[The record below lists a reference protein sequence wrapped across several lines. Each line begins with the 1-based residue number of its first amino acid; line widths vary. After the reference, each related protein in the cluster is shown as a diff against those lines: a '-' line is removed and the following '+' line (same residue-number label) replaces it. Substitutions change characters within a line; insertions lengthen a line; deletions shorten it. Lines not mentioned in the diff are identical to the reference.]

1 MNLQERYF
9 DYIQT
14 GTKRIELRLYDDK
27 RRRIKLGDEIEFAK
41 SDTAKLKAQ
50 VIGLLLY
57 NSFEE
62 LFEDLPMELLADKTM
77 TKSELLG
84 VLGEFYTK
92 EQQQKYGVVG
102 IRLKILPK
110 QKPPQIGAVQI

>member
-27 RRRIKLGDEIEFAK
+27 RRQIKLGDEIEFAK
-41 SDTAKLKAQ
+41 SDTAKLKVQ

-62 LFEDLPMELLADKTM
+62 LFEDLPIELLADKTM

-84 VLGEFYTK
+84 VLGEFYTD

-110 QKPPQIGAVQI
+110 

>member
-27 RRRIKLGDEIEFAK
+27 RRQIKLGDEIEFAK
-41 SDTAKLKAQ
+41 SDTAKLKVQ

-62 LFEDLPMELLADKTM
+62 LFEDLPIELLADKTM

-84 VLGEFYTK
+84 VLGEFYTD

-102 IRLKILPK
+102 IRLKILPN
-110 QKPPQIGAVQI
+110 

>member
-1 MNLQERYF
+1 MGVL
-9 DYIQT
+9 
-14 GTKRIELRLYDDK
+14 
-27 RRRIKLGDEIEFAK
+27 
-41 SDTAKLKAQ
+41 
-50 VIGLLLY
+50 
-57 NSFEE
+57 EE

-84 VLGEFYTK
+84 VLGEFYTD

-110 QKPPQIGAVQI
+110 

>member
-1 MNLQERYF
+1 MTLHQMNLQERYF

-27 RRRIKLGDEIEFAK
+27 RRQIKLGDEIEFAK
-41 SDTAKLKAQ
+41 SDTAKLKVQ

-62 LFEDLPMELLADKTM
+62 LFEDLPIELLADKTM

-84 VLGEFYTK
+84 VLGEFYTD

-102 IRLKILPK
+102 IRLKILPN
-110 QKPPQIGAVQI
+110 

>member
-27 RRRIKLGDEIEFAK
+27 RRQIKLGDEIEFAK
-41 SDTAKLKAQ
+41 SDTVKLKAQ

-77 TKSELLG
+77 TKSELLR
-84 VLGEFYTK
+84 VLGEFYTD

-110 QKPPQIGAVQI
+110 

>member
-1 MNLQERYF
+1 MTLHQMNLQERYF

-27 RRRIKLGDEIEFAK
+27 RRQIKLGDEIEFAK

-62 LFEDLPMELLADKTM
+62 LFEDLPIELLADKTM

-84 VLGEFYTK
+84 VLGEFYTD
-92 EQQQKYGVVG
+92 EQQQKYSVVG

-110 QKPPQIGAVQI
+110 

>member
-27 RRRIKLGDEIEFAK
+27 RRQIKLGDEIEFAK
-41 SDTAKLKAQ
+41 SDTAKLKVQ

-77 TKSELLG
+77 TKSELLE

-110 QKPPQIGAVQI
+110 

>member
-1 MNLQERYF
+1 MTLHQMNLQQQFF
-9 DYIQT
+9 DYLQT

-27 RRRIKLGDEIEFAK
+27 RRQIKLGDEIEFAK
-41 SDTAKLKAQ
+41 SDTAKLKTQ

-57 NSFEE
+57 DSFEE
-62 LFEDLPMELLADKTM
+62 LLKDLPIELLADKTM

-92 EQQQKYGVVG
+92 KQQQKYGVVG

-110 QKPPQIGAVQI
+110 

>member
-27 RRRIKLGDEIEFAK
+27 RRQIKLGDEIEFAK
-41 SDTAKLKAQ
+41 SDIAKLKVQ

-57 NSFEE
+57 SSFEE

-110 QKPPQIGAVQI
+110 

>member
-1 MNLQERYF
+1 MTLHQMNLQERYF

-27 RRRIKLGDEIEFAK
+27 RRQIKLGDEIEFAK

-62 LFEDLPMELLADKTM
+62 LFEDLPIELLADKTM
-77 TKSELLG
+77 TKSELLE
-84 VLGEFYTK
+84 VLGEFYTD

-110 QKPPQIGAVQI
+110 

>member
-1 MNLQERYF
+1 MTLHQMNLQEQYF

-27 RRRIKLGDEIEFAK
+27 RRQIKLGDEIEFAK
-41 SDTAKLKAQ
+41 SDTVKLKAQ

-77 TKSELLG
+77 TKSELLE
-84 VLGEFYTK
+84 VLGEFYTD

-110 QKPPQIGAVQI
+110 

>member
-1 MNLQERYF
+1 MTLHQMNLQERYF

-27 RRRIKLGDEIEFAK
+27 RRQIKLGDEIEFAK
-41 SDTAKLKAQ
+41 SDTAKLKVQ

-77 TKSELLG
+77 TKSELLE

-102 IRLKILPK
+102 IRLKILPN
-110 QKPPQIGAVQI
+110 

>member
-1 MNLQERYF
+1 MTLHQMNLQERYF

-27 RRRIKLGDEIEFAK
+27 RRQIKLGDEIEFVK
-41 SDTAKLKAQ
+41 SDMAKLKAQ

-62 LFEDLPMELLADKTM
+62 LFEDFPMELLADKTM
-77 TKSELLG
+77 TKSELLE
-84 VLGEFYTK
+84 VLGEFYTD

-110 QKPPQIGAVQI
+110 